1 MERVIVRES
10 LSDSDANYVEL
21 YRRLGER
28 DVTDLAS
35 LLAGSGS
42 SQVLELGCAAGGTA
56 IPLARRGL
64 EVWAVDADA
73 SMLAMVAA
81 AGLPNLRAV
90 EARIEELELGPRF
103 DLVLASS
110 HLVNVVDDA
119 ARAAYFRAAA
129 RHLAP
134 RGLAVFEVVR
144 ASWFVP
150 GAFLEGDDVRLECHR
165 VDATEGTWSGVVVYR
180 FPDVEFEERLENK
193 LLRPEAID
201 RHLLAAGLV
210 RDREP
215 ILNSPVDM
223 TVVAARSD
231 APHVTE

>member
-1 MERVIVRES
+1 MRQRPRKSPLRAASEGSRLPRARLMERVIVRES

-119 ARAAYFRAAA
+119 ARAAYFRA
-129 RHLAP
+129 RP
-134 RGLAVFEVVR
+134 
-144 ASWFVP
+144 P
-150 GAFLEGDDVRLECHR
+150 
-165 VDATEGTWSGVVVYR
+165 GTWRPAASR
-180 FPDVEFEERLENK
+180 SSRSCER
-193 LLRPEAID
+193 
-201 RHLLAAGLV
+201 AGSC
-210 RDREP
+210 P
-215 ILNSPVDM
+215 
-223 TVVAARSD
+223 ARSSREMTCD
-231 APHVTE
+231 WSATA